1 MVSVVIAGLLLVSI
15 TRIAASLLQTSVS
28 IPNSGAVRTVGVG
41 VYWDSPCTNRTT
53 ALSWGTLAPGSS
65 KAISVYVRSE
75 GNTAATLS
83 KAVRNW
89 APSNAANC
97 LTVGWNYANQTIGV
111 NRVQQVSLTLAVA
124 SNATT
129 LANFSFDIT
138 ITASG

>member
-15 TRIAASLLQTSVS
+15 TRIAASLLQTSAS

-41 VYWDSPCTNRTT
+41 VYWDSSCTNRTIT
-53 ALSWGTLAPGSS
+53 LSWGTLAPGSS
-65 KAISVYVRSE
+65 KAVTIYDRNE

-83 KAVRNW
+83 KSVRNW
-89 APSNAANC
+89 APSNAANH
-97 LTVGWNYANQTIGV
+97 LTVGRNYANQTIGV
-111 NRVQQVSLTLAVA
+111 NKVQQVSLTLTVA

-129 LANFSFDIT
+129 PANLSFDMT